1 MEDNTV
7 YVFVRCYSTPNIHVN
22 EWKVSTINV
31 FGKLDYAMKELEF
44 EYQEALSFEYSLDYS
59 TTDAPFDNGMVK
71 GYVMVHKGR
80 NEGMFIGIY
89 EKKIINYVSCIG

>member
-1 MEDNTV
+1 MENTV

-31 FGKLDYAMKELEF
+31 FGDLDQAMKKLEGD
-44 EYQEALSFEYSLDYS
+44 YQQSLIFDYSLDYS

-71 GYVMVHKGR
+71 GYVMVHKRR

-89 EKKIINYVSCIG
+89 EKNIIN